1 MGLMTYFS
9 KDRHGTYYFRKAV
22 PPSLRPFMPGDRKGN
37 AVWKRSL
44 KTKDAKEAKKLAA
57 RLLHECDAD
66 FAAAEHAMQ
75 GKPATIV
82 SPLLPIH
89 LPKAKDIE
97 ADFHRTTLDGD
108 DQFRSEGDARRIHQ
122 TPTER
127 RQWPDLAAVPFS
139 RRGMEEVQEHVHRDQ
154 LADELTDYK
163 QALSRGDIT
172 ILEPELRAYFQ
183 ERGVAFDPQDRQHYD
198 AGIAALRGTVRAYGD
213 MKRRLEGDVIETP
226 EPIKP
231 IAKGPR
237 LSEAFAGWKVGSPAR
252 GGKKPG
258 ANSIIEAG
266 YVVRRVNEM
275 FPNDPFIADITKEEA
290 RAFRDAL
297 AKCPKA
303 LPASLKKLPLPKLI
317 ANKEASQLP
326 MPKASTVNKTM
337 QQLISIISHAEQDG
351 RFDALPAFTNPFRKL
366 KLALDDRFE
375 EGRLPFD
382 GADLKVL
389 FGTDVFRAGKRPAG
403 GAGEA
408 AFWVPIIGLL
418 TGARLGEIAQLRIQD
433 LRQDP
438 ESGIWFIDIGT
449 TGGRT
454 TKTASSRRTV
464 PLHHHLIALGLPE
477 YRAWVASH
485 SEGPEA
491 SLWPDL
497 AAPSFSKWFNRSLEK
512 AGIDEP
518 GKVFHSFRHT
528 FKDLARDAG
537 IPEDMHDALTG
548 HSGGGV
554 GRSYGRGASLR
565 TKKEAI
571 DRITIPK
578 ALEGLAWA
586 VPAGGA
592 LKRKRPRVPKRKLGP
607 RQSRKA

>member
-1 MGLMTYFS
+1 MSYLSRYPSGVYF
-9 KDRHGTYYFRKAV
+9 FRRAI
-22 PPSLRPFMPGDRKGN
+22 PPALRPFMPGGLRGKAN
-37 AVWKRSL
+37 WKRSL
-44 KTKDAKEAKKLAA
+44 ETKDANEAKKLGK
-57 RLLHECDAD
+57 RVGIECDAD
-66 FAAAEHAMQ
+66 FEAAERAMQ
-75 GKPATIV
+75 GKPAAV
-82 SPLLPIH
+82 ASPLLPVH

-97 ADFHRTTLDGD
+97 ADFHRTTLEED

-122 TPTER
+122 TPAER
-127 RQWPDLAAVPFS
+127 AQWPDLATVPFG

-154 LADELTDYK
+154 IADDLADYK
-163 QALSRGDIT
+163 RALSRGDIT

-183 ERGVAFDPQDRQHYD
+183 ARGVAFDPQDQQHYD

-213 MKRRLEGDVIETP
+213 MKRRLEGDAIETP
-226 EPIKP
+226 APPKP
-231 IAKGPR
+231 VAKGPR
-237 LSEAFAGWKVGSPAR
+237 LSEAFAGWKAGSPAR

-266 YVVRRVNEM
+266 YVVRRFNEM
-275 FPNDPFIADITKEEA
+275 FPGDPFIADITKEEA

-317 ANKEASQLP
+317 ANKQAAQLP

-337 QQLISIISHAEQDG
+337 QMLISIISHAEQDG
-351 RFDALPAFTNPFRKL
+351 RFDALPNFSNPFRKL

-382 GADLKVL
+382 GADLKAL
-389 FGTDVFRAGKRPAG
+389 FGMDVFREGKRPAG

-433 LRQDP
+433 LKQDP

-449 TGGRT
+449 TGGKT
-454 TKTASSRRTV
+454 IKTASSRRTV
-464 PLHHHLIALGLPE
+464 PLHSRLITLGLPE

-497 AAPSFSKWFNRSLEK
+497 KAASFSKWFNRSLGTV
-512 AGIDEP
+512 GIEEP

-537 IPEDMHDALTG
+537 IPEDMHDAITG

-554 GRSYGRGASLR
+554 GRSYGRGASLK
-565 TKKEAI
+565 TKKAAI
-571 DRITIPK
+571 DHITIPK
-578 ALEGLAWA
+578 GLEGLAWA
-586 VPAGGA
+586 IPAGGV

-607 RQSRKA
+607 RQPRKA